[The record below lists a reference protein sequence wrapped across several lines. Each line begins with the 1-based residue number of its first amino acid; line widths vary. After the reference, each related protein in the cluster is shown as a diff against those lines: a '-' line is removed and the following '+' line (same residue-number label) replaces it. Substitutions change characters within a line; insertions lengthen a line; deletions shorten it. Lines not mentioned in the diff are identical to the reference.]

1 MFTGLVTDIGV
12 VRHAEQGRFE
22 IGCGYDLDESSI
34 GASIACDGCCLTV
47 VEVKT
52 GSDGLQSAFIVDVS
66 NETLSKTTLGSWERN
81 RKINLERSLT
91 PTTELGGHI
100 VTGHVDGIASVVSRE
115 PDGDSM
121 RFEIEV
127 PEQFD
132 KFIAPKGC
140 IALNGVS
147 LTVNDVD
154 QSRFGVNLIPHT
166 LQVTTWGDLS
176 EGDKIN
182 LEVDLLARYVARI
195 TQSGS

>member
-1 MFTGLVTDIGV
+1 MFTGLVTDVGV
-12 VRHAEQGRFE
+12 VQRAGQGRFE
-22 IGCGYDLDESSI
+22 VGCGYDLNQSSI

-47 VEVKT
+47 VET
-52 GSDGLQSAFIVDVS
+52 GSGADGLRSAFAVDVS
-66 NETLSKTTLGSWERN
+66 NETLSKTTLGSWAPG

-100 VTGHVDGIASVVSRE
+100 VTGHVDGIASLVSRK
-115 PDGDSM
+115 PDGDSV

-127 PEQFD
+127 EEQFA

-140 IALNGVS
+140 VALNGVS

-154 QSRFGVNLIPHT
+154 GSRFGVNLIPHT
-166 LQVTTWGDLS
+166 LQVTNWGDLS
-176 EGDKIN
+176 EGDQIN